1 MNQTWNLE
9 REGDSNSKKWKMGQW
24 IGYSIYGKTHQSK
37 INFMTATKYLWNL
50 FFSGPLL
57 LIVEFCPYGNLR
69 DFLRSN
75 RPSLIDD
82 KKAQLLTFRD
92 LLSIAYQI
100 TRGMS
105 YLSSKKVKYHNTYIH
120 LLFSNTNPGVW
131 KTCLQLQ
138 GNMSCKGFNLQLRR
152 CN

>member
-1 MNQTWNLE
+1 M
-9 REGDSNSKKWKMGQW
+9 K
-24 IGYSIYGKTHQSK
+24 
-37 INFMTATKYLWNL
+37 FV
-50 FFSGPLL
+50 FSGPLL

-105 YLSSKKVKYHNTYIH
+105 YLSSKKVKYDNTYIYIY
-120 LLFSNTNPGVW
+120 FSVTQIQGRERHVCSYKEIRVAKVLICSCVGVT
-131 KTCLQLQ
+131 KFQA
-138 GNMSCKGFNLQLRR
+138 NA
-152 CN
+152 

>member
-1 MNQTWNLE
+1 M
-9 REGDSNSKKWKMGQW
+9 K
-24 IGYSIYGKTHQSK
+24 
-37 INFMTATKYLWNL
+37 FV
-50 FFSGPLL
+50 FSGPLL

-120 LLFSNTNPGVW
+120 LLFSNTNPGAR

-138 GNMSCKGFNLQLRR
+138 GNMSCKGFNLQLHK